1 MNRDPN
7 PYRLYAIIRG
17 DLNMSPG
24 KIAAQAGH
32 AYLDSYLKAQDM
44 RPETIP
50 LYKTNHGI
58 KVALRAKNLS
68 QLERAYKAAEEVGI
82 PCVMI
87 TDLGYTV
94 FEGQP
99 TITCMG
105 LGPAREDE
113 IKHFTKRFQLLK

>member
-1 MNRDPN
+1 
-7 PYRLYAIIRG
+7 
-17 DLNMSPG
+17 
-24 KIAAQAGH
+24 
-32 AYLDSYLKAQDM
+32 M
-44 RPETIP
+44 RPEAIP

-58 KVALRAKNLS
+58 KVALRAKNLA
-68 QLERAYKAAEEVGI
+68 QLERAYKAAEEAGI